1 VSGKQF
7 ESSIRAT
14 PSVNSLGGY
23 SQPGPRGIHIG
34 PVSAHV
40 RVDISATSRAAF
52 VFSVDFEGTPF
63 LEMHN
68 HAEL

>member
-1 VSGKQF
+1 
-7 ESSIRAT
+7 
-14 PSVNSLGGY
+14 
-23 SQPGPRGIHIG
+23 
-34 PVSAHV
+34 VSAHV